1 MLTPIPTRLSFVH
14 GIRALRSSHSL
25 TRRFTRRRKAVCE
38 TLLGER
44 VASNRNGR
52 ESHSV
57 KRKVKSDREQN
68 LMKVVL
74 FCGGLGL
81 RLRDY
86 ADHIP
91 KPMVPIGYRPILWH
105 VMKYFAHFGHKEF
118 ILCLG
123 YRGDLI
129 KRYFLDYDECLS
141 NDFVF
146 SKGGKSLELANSDIH
161 DWKITFAD
169 TGVRSNIGQ
178 RLLAVRQYVAD
189 EEIFLAN
196 YTDGLTNLDLAR
208 YLAYARQQDKI
219 ATFLSVKPNLSYHL
233 AQTDDDGIVTSI
245 KEFMQSGIR
254 INAGLFALK
263 GDIFRYMR
271 RGEELVIEPF
281 RRLIEDRQLAAY
293 EYDGFFAAMDTF
305 KDKQQLDDLY
315 EGGQPPWEVWRS
327 KDGGSE
333 NAAPKEIDSL
343 VSKPSRVPLSDRLA

>member
-1 MLTPIPTRLSFVH
+1 
-14 GIRALRSSHSL
+14 
-25 TRRFTRRRKAVCE
+25 
-38 TLLGER
+38 
-44 VASNRNGR
+44 
-52 ESHSV
+52 
-57 KRKVKSDREQN
+57 
-68 LMKVVL
+68 MKVVL

-86 ADHIP
+86 TDHIP

-105 VMKYFAHFGHKEF
+105 VMKYFAHFGHNEF

-161 DWKITFAD
+161 DWKIIFAD

-178 RLLAVRQYVAD
+178 RLLAVEQYLTD

-196 YTDGLTNLDLAR
+196 YTDGLTDLDLVR
-208 YLAYARQQDKI
+208 YLSYARQRDKI
-219 ATFLSVKPNLSYHL
+219 ATFLSVKPNLSYHV
-233 AQTDDDGIVTSI
+233 AQTDDNGLVTNI
-245 KEFMQSGIR
+245 KELTQSGIR
-254 INAGLFALK
+254 INAGLFVLK
-263 GDIFRYMR
+263 RDIFRYMR
-271 RGEELVIEPF
+271 LGEELVIEPF
-281 RRLIEDRQLAAY
+281 RRLIEHRQLAAY

-327 KDGGSE
+327 KDGASE
-333 NAAPKEIDSL
+333 NAAPKKIESL